1 MDGRSRIRR
10 RRPTTTRQDE
20 SNNVLKIYGDNQ
32 KKREDETSS
41 LWNFQLPFCTITYSS
56 SYSTHTSPL
65 IPLLIIKRQYSEG
78 CILCQQFAVTF
89 LDVCLK
95 CSSKTRFSTITISNL
110 LIRTW
115 SSDHFPLS
123 PSTHPVPQNSQRR
136 RRTVLRC
143 LRLPT

>member
-1 MDGRSRIRR
+1 MDGRSKIRS

-95 CSSKTRFSTITISNL
+95 CSSKTFSTITISNL

-115 SSDHFPLS
+115 SSDHLPLF
-123 PSTHPVPQNSQRR
+123 PSTHSVPQNSQRR